1 MALAMIGQAKS
12 SHLLLAHRRLSIK
25 AHKALCF
32 LPTLSL
38 SLQTLYSQVDKLST
52 IKQGLPFWGAMRLRV
67 NNMLFHPIIKVV
79 GLIPMTPLTLQ
90 AFPTQVGSQTTHIWA
105 LKRLTTML
113 SGIWSMPLRFQKTLN
128 LVPTPPSTPQILFLQ
143 AGRLPIISHISTV
156 TNKRNGETGRYGGSE
171 GVYIRLNLSDSC
183 TSSQL

>member
-1 MALAMIGQAKS
+1 MALAMIGQAKT

-79 GLIPMTPLTLQ
+79 GLIPITPLTLQ

-128 LVPTPPSTPQILFLQ
+128 LVPPPIYSTNSLPTSRQ
-143 AGRLPIISHISTV
+143 ATDYQP
-156 TNKRNGETGRYGGSE
+156 Y
-171 GVYIRLNLSDSC
+171 LNIHEQEERRDWSLWRV
-183 TSSQL
+183 